1 MLIASTTTPE
11 FQTKDLA
18 KNPGTKMVLTWAKNL
33 DNNQRTKMTISKNSK
48 TYFSSVQSLFPK
60 LLQFMILKE
69 NLTSITT
76 QVPYLNNKCSNN
88 NNYTSSSSNNSNSQ
102 ASVSSQ
108 TLLSS
113 NSCLILASNSNSLS
127 SLNSNSSSHNS
138 LNSNNNSPNSLNS
151 SSKQISVSSK
161 KPSNMWNQT
170 NSTHS
175 KDSRWKQRRPKTTS
189 HSTKLR

>member
-76 QVPYLNNKCSNN
+76 QVPFLINKCSNN

-138 LNSNNNSPNSLNS
+138 LNS